1 VYTSYCFIKKKDY
14 FSKFASV
21 SLIPEV
27 LPKGRPE
34 IFSPGGN
41 KISRRGR
48 GDQPN
53 RTLWAIAIFAGQWLD
68 ILQSHPNFYNI
79 QFFYS
84 RY

>member
-1 VYTSYCFIKKKDY
+1 V
-14 FSKFASV
+14 
-21 SLIPEV
+21 
-27 LPKGRPE
+27 
-34 IFSPGGN
+34 
-41 KISRRGR
+41 